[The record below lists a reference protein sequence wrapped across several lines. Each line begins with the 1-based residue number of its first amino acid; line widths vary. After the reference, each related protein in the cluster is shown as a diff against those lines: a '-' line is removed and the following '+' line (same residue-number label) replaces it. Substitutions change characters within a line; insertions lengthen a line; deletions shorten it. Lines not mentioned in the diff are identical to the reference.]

1 MSRAEAPIAK
11 DAIATAALCSYTL
24 AVAYGFARVF
34 SGWEFMSDFALIAI
48 VGHGVSFAL
57 RRARVSG
64 WIAVPGLSLLLL
76 WLLAMIY
83 YRPSLNW
90 IVPGSTTWDDVER
103 ELSLVRDQFPTAVA
117 PVLYDVVG
125 WASLSGF
132 ALVLVLVM
140 SDSFAFRAEARG
152 EALVPGGVLFVFIAA
167 LGDDRLRIAST
178 ALLIAT
184 GVLTVVALRQLHD
197 RTRSTVLSPRG
208 RLGSVTVPVALA
220 TALAIALLA
229 GIVGPRIP
237 GARAEPLYDTTGR
250 GGTNL
255 IDNPLVDIRS
265 RLTSRGNVKLFK
277 VNSNQPDYWRL
288 ITLAEFDGQRFT
300 LPSSPLTDIGA
311 PTDVT
316 GSGIRQ
322 RVQILALEGDVVPAA
337 ADVAQAIGTSQG
349 TRFNLTIDPDSRTLL
364 APQDLLPGDVIDVVS
379 VPPTVSPEVLRAA
392 SVTGVPDEV
401 YLELPDNLPDVVDD
415 ETERLV
421 AGAASPY
428 DAALAIQAWFRD
440 PNEFSYSLEVQ
451 QGHDG
456 NAIESFFRVRAG
468 YCEQFA
474 ATFAAMARIAGIPSR
489 VAVGYTTGNQ
499 DDEPGWYTVIGKNAH
514 AWPEL
519 WFDGVGWVR
528 FEPTPGRGAPGAES
542 YLPGVTF
549 AQDDAGVT
557 AVGGADPIPGPDPTA
572 PPTVVTNPD
581 APATT
586 VRPAGG
592 AEDGSGPANQPFESE
607 DPDAEPTPVPVS
619 AGSADDGG
627 GFPWTWFWVIT
638 LAVVAF
644 AGPWALRRINRFRH
658 RVHGTREQVAAAW
671 DRARS
676 AASEAGVEGHESMT
690 SREWTAATAKVLPV
704 AARPMGSLGDVVDMV
719 LYARPDEI
727 DLDRRGTFGDSLG
740 DDCDLWATQIYRITT
755 DNLTT
760 TKRVQRYFTDYR

>member
-1 MSRAEAPIAK
+1 VSRAQTPIGK

-24 AVAYGFARVF
+24 AVAAGFARVF
-34 SGWEFMSDFALIAI
+34 SGWEFMADFALLAIA
-48 VGHGVSFAL
+48 GHGVSFAL
-57 RRARVSG
+57 RRSRVSG
-64 WIAVPGLSLLLL
+64 WIAVPALSLVLM
-76 WLLAMIY
+76 WLLGMIY

-90 IVPGSTTWDDVER
+90 IVPGSTTLDDVQR

-184 GVLTVVALRQLHD
+184 GVVTVVALRQLHD
-197 RTRSTVLSPRG
+197 RTRSTVLSPRR
-208 RLGSVTVPVALA
+208 RLGPVTVPVALA

-229 GIVGPRIP
+229 GVVGPRIP

-300 LPSSPLTDIGA
+300 LPSSPLTDIEA
-311 PTDVT
+311 PTDVS

-337 ADVAQAIGTSQG
+337 ADVAQAIGTSKG
-349 TRFNLTIDPDSRTLL
+349 TRFNLTIDRDSRTLL
-364 APQDLLPGDVIDVVS
+364 APEDLLPGDVIDVVS
-379 VPPTVSPEVLRAA
+379 VPPTVSPELLRAA
-392 SVTGVPDEV
+392 TVTGVPDGVHLEV
-401 YLELPDNLPDVVDD
+401 PDNLPDIVFD
-415 ETERLV
+415 ETERLT
-421 AGAASPY
+421 AGAATPY
-428 DAALAIQAWFRD
+428 DAALAIQDWFRD

-451 QGHDG
+451 QGHDN

-489 VAVGYTTGNQ
+489 VAVGYTTGNPN
-499 DDEPGWYTVIGKNAH
+499 DEPGWYTVIGKNAH

-528 FEPTPGRGAPGAES
+528 FEPTPGRGAPGAEA

-549 AQDDAGVT
+549 QQDDAGVT
-557 AVGGADPIPGPDPTA
+557 SVGGADPIPGPDPTA

-586 VRPAGG
+586 VRPAAG
-592 AEDGSGPANQPFESE
+592 DGTGSDNQPFESE
-607 DPDAEPTPVPVS
+607 DPDADQPTPVPVATS
-619 AGSADDGG
+619 DEGG
-627 GFPWTWFWVIT
+627 GFPWTWVSILV
-638 LAVVAF
+638 LAVVVLV
-644 AGPWALRRINRFRH
+644 GPWALRRINRFRH

-676 AASEAGVEGHESMT
+676 AATEAGVEGDESMT
-690 SREWTAATAKVLPV
+690 SREWAAATAKVLPV

-719 LYARPDEI
+719 LYARPDGI

-760 TKRVQRYFTDYR
+760 TKRVQRYFTEYR